1 MEASTENHGEVAATK
16 NDALLL
22 DEAVAHAKTVLA
34 EQLEHIL
41 DRKKYDFAP
50 QFRDMTIQLYLVGVM
65 WKFYAQ
71 HEDKESALEKAFAAL
86 TAMMVKDGVKLK
98 TAEKR
103 TAFLRKTSRL
113 DDDEA
118 LAMALGYESE
128 SGDRS
133 LADVFDH
140 YLDEVRV
147 SGGLWRIFDQG
158 KKIMILGGLLFA
170 MAGVWLV
177 TIFLPETSNQTI
189 FVVGLVM
196 AFLFILPTFL
206 IILLI
211 YRYKIKQGER
221 LKSSP
226 DSLSGR

>member
-1 MEASTENHGEVAATK
+1 MEASTENHGEVSTAK
-16 NDALLL
+16 DGVLLL
-22 DEAVAHAKTVLA
+22 DEAIAHAKTVMA
-34 EQLEHIL
+34 DQLEHIS

-98 TAEKR
+98 IAEKR
-103 TAFLRKTSRL
+103 TAFLRKTSSL

-189 FVVGLVM
+189 FVVGLAM

-221 LKSSP
+221 LKSS
-226 DSLSGR
+226 SSR

>member
-1 MEASTENHGEVAATK
+1 METSTGNHNETSPTAD
-16 NDALLL
+16 NDTLRL
-22 DEAVAHAKTVLA
+22 DACIAHAKEVIT
-34 EQLEHIL
+34 EQLEHIA
-41 DRKKYDFAP
+41 DRKEYDFAP

-71 HEDKESALEKAFAAL
+71 HEARESALEKAFAAL
-86 TAMMVKDGVKLK
+86 TAMMVKDGVKSK
-98 TAEKR
+98 VAEKR

-118 LAMALGYESE
+118 LAMALGYEYE
-128 SGDRS
+128 PGDRS
-133 LADVFDH
+133 LAEVFDH

-177 TIFLPETSNQTI
+177 TLFMPESSNLTI
-189 FVVGLVM
+189 FIVGLVM

-206 IILLI
+206 IILII

-221 LKSSP
+221 LKSS
-226 DSLSGR
+226 ST

>member
-1 MEASTENHGEVAATK
+1 MEASTGNHDEAATAK

-22 DEAVAHAKTVLA
+22 DEAVAHARTVLA

-41 DRKKYDFAP
+41 DKKKYDFAP

-65 WKFYAQ
+65 WKFYTQ
-71 HEDKESALEKAFAAL
+71 HEAKESALEKAFAAL
-86 TAMMVKDGVKLK
+86 TAMMVRDGVKPK

-147 SGGLWRIFDQG
+147 SGGLWRMFEQS

-170 MAGVWLV
+170 MVGVWLV
-177 TIFLPETSNQTI
+177 TIFLPETSNQNI
-189 FVVGLVM
+189 FIVGLVM

-206 IILLI
+206 IILII

-221 LKSSP
+221 LKSS
-226 DSLSGR
+226 SSR